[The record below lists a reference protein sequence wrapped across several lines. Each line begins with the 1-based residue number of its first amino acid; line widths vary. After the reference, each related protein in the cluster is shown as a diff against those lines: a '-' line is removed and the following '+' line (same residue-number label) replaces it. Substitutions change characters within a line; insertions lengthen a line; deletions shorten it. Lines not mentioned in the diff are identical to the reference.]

1 MEEKFVVYENWRV
14 SPKKAMVHK
23 FSCGQ
28 AHKDQSVSEKINDN
42 WLINVH
48 EQNGRWFGYFN
59 SLNEAIAF
67 STLLPNRELQICGHC
82 LREFKN
88 SL

>member
-14 SPKKAMVHK
+14 SPKKVMVHK
-23 FSCGQ
+23 SICGQ
-28 AHKDQSVSEKINDN
+28 ANKDHSIGEKINDN

-48 EQNGRWFGYFN
+48 EPNDRWFGYFN
-59 SLNEAIAF
+59 SLHEAISF
-67 STLLPNRELQICGHC
+67 SALLPNRELKLCGHC
-82 LREFKN
+82 LKDFKN